1 MMNINFIAVVIA
13 ALVPTL
19 VGFVWY
25 HPKVMG
31 KVWEQ
36 TTGID
41 STIPGNRSMPVVF
54 GLSLLLSFLLAG
66 SMLPITIHQM
76 SVYAMV
82 ANEPGFNDP
91 NSEIGQMLSSLMAK
105 YGNNFRTLKHGA
117 LHGFMISLF
126 FMLPIM
132 GTNALFERKSTKYI
146 LVNAAYWAITLTL
159 MGAIICAYA

>member
-1 MMNINFIAVVIA
+1 MMHVNFIAVIIA

-31 KVWEQ
+31 TVWEKHTGVDM
-36 TTGID
+36 TT
-41 STIPGNRSMPVVF
+41 PGNRSMPVVF

-76 SVYAMV
+76 GVYSMI
-82 ANEPGFNDP
+82 ANEPGINDP
-91 NSEIGQMLSSLMAK
+91 TSEVGQMLSSLMAK
-105 YGNNFRTLKHGA
+105 YGTNFRTLKHGA
-117 LHGFMISLF
+117 LHGFIMSLF
-126 FMLPIM
+126 FMLPIL
-132 GTNALFERKSTKYI
+132 GTNALFERKSTMYI
-146 LVNAAYWAITLTL
+146 VVNAAYWVITLTL